1 MPTPQFARIDPQ
13 AVVTVR
19 RVCAQAE
26 IGAAIQQACGILGPK
41 IASGEIL
48 MAGPPFARYLAFSA
62 ERVEMDIGAP
72 VAKAVSSQGEIQAGE
87 LPGGRAVTYL
97 HTGPYESLHEAWRG
111 VEAWIKEQ
119 GLSGTA
125 APWEVYLTDPSKE
138 PDAAKYQ
145 TQIVWP
151 VA

>member
-1 MPTPQFARIDPQ
+1 MPTPQLAQINPQ

-26 IGAAIQQACGILGPK
+26 IGAAIQQAFGILGPK
-41 IASGEIL
+41 FGSGEIP
-48 MAGPPFARYLAFSA
+48 MSGPPFARYLAFSA

-72 VAKAVSSQGEIQAGE
+72 VAKAVSSQGEIQASE

-97 HTGPYESLHEAWRG
+97 HIGPYESLHEAWRG
-111 VEAWIKEQ
+111 VEAWIKAQ
-119 GLSGTA
+119 CLSGNA
-125 APWEVYLTDPSKE
+125 APWEVYLTDPTNE

-145 TQIVWP
+145 TLIVWP